1 MGFMLEAVKQN
12 GYALQYASAAL
23 NDDREIVLEAVKQ
36 NGYALQYASAGL
48 RNGGL
53 REYLNHLKSNVFN
66 VPKQTFIATIL
77 FGAKAAPSIPGSSRD
92 SRPCLCDNSRCVLS
106 LLRPSVRVPGSMS
119 LQIKKLIWEY
129 AGVRSGPKWDVIDGA
144 CQIPQVTQGY
154 YGFTTGGAA
163 GGVNGFGATNT
174 GAGGAAGVGFAAF
187 GGTQAFGT
195 PGPTSQAGFGFGT
208 LQPQAG
214 ATIPEAKSSKEQI
227 QNRRKVTTR
236 KK

>member
-1 MGFMLEAVKQN
+1 MLEAVKQN

-23 NDDREIVLEAVKQ
+23 KDDREFMLEAITQ
-36 NGYALQYASAGL
+36 NGNALKYASAGL

-77 FGAKAAPSIPGSSRD
+77 FGSKAVPSIPGSPRVC
-92 SRPCLCDNSRCVLS
+92 RPRLCDNSKCVLS

-144 CQIPQVTQGY
+144 D
-154 YGFTTGGAA
+154 
-163 GGVNGFGATNT
+163 TN
-174 GAGGAAGVGFAAF
+174 
-187 GGTQAFGT
+187 
-195 PGPTSQAGFGFGT
+195 
-208 LQPQAG
+208 
-214 ATIPEAKSSKEQI
+214 I
-227 QNRRKVTTR
+227 R
-236 KK
+236 